1 MYAFQNDFHHEKGH
15 ILFLNSG
22 ISALGH
28 QMPRLVVINI
38 NPICDVDLYFPDPK
52 PPVY

>member
-1 MYAFQNDFHHEKGH
+1 MYAFPNDFRHEKGH

-22 ISALGH
+22 ISALDH
-28 QMPRLVVINI
+28 QMPRLVINI
-38 NPICDVDLYFPDPK
+38 NPICDVDLYFADPR